1 MDGAKRARTAAKA
14 RGLTLTADAA
24 EALGAEAARR
34 RAAASGA
41 RWLKDAL
48 RTLKQLKGR
57 DGSSVVGLPDV
68 EQVLRAAAEAAPGGP
83 HAPAH
88 PPGGPPSGDEDR
100 VADPRGRGGE
110 GEDAA
115 GPPPGALDPAA
126 ARKRLL
132 EARNAMYPRRLA
144 QVRQRTLKFFTP
156 QRWSSGQGGGVAK
169 LLRKEA
175 ASLEL
180 IRVSRLL
187 DGPGT
192 SGIVLVRRGRRPPFA
207 ASLSLT

>member
-34 RAAASGA
+34 RASGSASG
-41 RWLKDAL
+41 WLKDAL

-68 EQVLRAAAEAAPGGP
+68 EQVLRAAAAEAAPGGP
-83 HAPAH
+83 H

-100 VADPRGRGGE
+100 VADPRGEGGA
-110 GEDAA
+110 DAA
-115 GPPPGALDPAA
+115 GPLPGSLDPAA
-126 ARKRLL
+126 AGKRLL